1 MELIY
6 NYMIKLETIS
16 VYISYRNI
24 THYRKLGYNPILN
37 EKLEIKSIDL
47 PSSSHVRIDVICEIC
62 KKENNIQY
70 HKYIVNRKRHGFYG
84 CRSCSRQ
91 KAALTSIELY
101 GVDNYSKTD
110 EFIKRVEK
118 TNFKKYGFKTNLL
131 NPLYSNRI
139 KKILKDKYGTEN
151 FYQINRNKKPLKK
164 RFALLDLENLLNQ
177 SLELSESKYCDTNIS
192 NNYLIYKNEC
202 RRITK
207 SYLKSLFNFWDGLDF
222 YDREDI
228 SENFNLPHNDKNY
241 PTVDHK
247 ISIYYGFNNGI
258 SPNEIGH
265 ISNLAITKRSIN
277 SSKRDNIY
285 T

>member
-1 MELIY
+1 
-6 NYMIKLETIS
+6 MIKLETIS